1 MPNSP
6 DSLPITRML
15 PGVHRIKRAK
25 ANRVFE
31 YWYAWRGGPQILAA
45 GASSLRSLA
54 REVARK
60 APAAMEA
67 YRSQLKTERSV
78 ANEATLFGL
87 ITRYLDLMNTD
98 RTLAPRTKADRRKQL
113 DIVRTELGDLTLT
126 ALAAPKAR
134 AFFLSW
140 RDRRANTPKTADE
153 LLGALSLVL
162 NWAVN
167 RGELATNPVA
177 NFPRIYKVN
186 RADIIWEPHHLE
198 TILAHAD
205 PPIAA
210 AIRLAAV
217 TGLRKNDLIALP
229 WSAVKE
235 NAIVWQTGK
244 SRGRKSVVLPIT
256 DAVREVLDSLPRGDC
271 PTVLSTSEGE
281 PWTPPGRGLDSG
293 VQRARD
299 DADEAARKLGGPNA
313 GAGLEGLRFHDLRG
327 TAATSYILAGLPLDD
342 VATILGWELKRVQEI
357 ARRYVTGEAIG
368 LGMIARLQET
378 RNRRPTVKPSVK
390 PTPRGRVRRREN
402 PRKSVAGEL
411 GLEPRMTV
419 PKTVVLPLHHSP
431 AGPAQPRPAAGRR
444 SITTRPRAT
453 QAGFFAFARAA
464 AGGVADYFPAGVF
477 RACGPPTPSL

>member
-6 DSLPITRML
+6 ASLPITRML

-45 GASSLRSLA
+45 QASSLRSLA

-67 YRSQLKTERSV
+67 YRAQIKTEKS
-78 ANEATLFGL
+78 ATDEPTLYGL
-87 ITRYLDLMNTD
+87 ITRYLDLMNQD
-98 RTLAPRTKADRRKQL
+98 KSLALRTKTDRRKHL
-113 DIVRTELGDLTLT
+113 DLVRTELGDLTLA
-126 ALAAPKAR
+126 ALTSPKAR
-134 AFFLSW
+134 SFLLTW
-140 RDRRANTPKTADE
+140 RDKRANTPKTADE

-186 RADIIWEPHHLE
+186 RADIIWEPQHLE
-198 TILAHAD
+198 TILAYAD

-229 WSAVKE
+229 WAAVKE
-235 NAIVWQTGK
+235 NAIIWQTGK

-256 DAVREVLDSLPRGDC
+256 DAVREVLGSLERGSC
-271 PTVLSTSEGE
+271 PTVLSTSDGE

-293 VQRARD
+293 VQRARN
-299 DADEAARKLGGPNA
+299 DAEEAAQTRSGSEA
-313 GAGLEGLRFHDLRG
+313 TAGLDGLRFHDLRG
-327 TAATSYILAGLPLDD
+327 TAATNYILAGLPLDD
-342 VATILGWELKRVQEI
+342 VATILGWELQRVKEI

-368 LGMIARLQET
+368 LGMIARLQEGQ
-378 RNRRPTVKPSVK
+378 NRRPTVKPSVK
-390 PTPRGRVRRREN
+390 PTSLRRGQKGSNAVRA
-402 PRKSVAGEL
+402 VAGEL

-431 AGPAQPRPAAGRR
+431 AGPAFPQRSVRRRR
-444 SITTRPRAT
+444 SDRPNRFGMQHPLSGLFSVCAKK
-453 QAGFFAFARAA
+453 GEM
-464 AGGVADYFPAGVF
+464 G
-477 RACGPPTPSL
+477 ACGVSNAWL

>member
-45 GASSLRSLA
+45 QASSSKSLA

-60 APAAMEA
+60 ASAATAA
-67 YRSQLKTERSV
+67 YRSHLKSEKSV
-78 ANEATLFGL
+78 VHEDALYTL
-87 ITRYLDLMNTD
+87 ITRYLDLMNKD
-98 RTLAPRTKADRRKQL
+98 RSLAPRTKTDRRKHL
-113 DIVRTELGDLTLT
+113 DIVRTELGDLTLA
-126 ALAAPKAR
+126 ALTAPKAR
-134 AFFLSW
+134 SFLLTW
-140 RDRRANTPKTADE
+140 RDKRANTPKTADE
-153 LLGALSLVL
+153 LLGVLSLVL

-167 RGELATNPVA
+167 RGELASNPAA

-198 TILAHAD
+198 TILAQAD

-229 WSAVKE
+229 WSSVKE

-256 DAVREVLDSLPRGDC
+256 DAVRDVLDSLERGSC
-271 PTVLSTSEGE
+271 PTVLATSEGE

-293 VQRARD
+293 VQRARG
-299 DADEAARKLGGPNA
+299 DADEAARKRDGPSA
-313 GAGLEGLRFHDLRG
+313 TAGLDGLRFHDLRG
-327 TAATSYILAGLPLDD
+327 TAATAYILAGLPLDD
-342 VATILGWELKRVQEI
+342 VATILGWELKRVKEI

-368 LGMIARLQET
+368 LGMIARLQEP

-390 PTPRGRVRRREN
+390 PASLRRGQKRSNAVRA
-402 PRKSVAGEL
+402 VAGEL

-431 AGPAQPRPAAGRR
+431 AGPAFPQRSVRRRR
-444 SITTRPRAT
+444 SDRPNRFGMQHPLSGLFSVCAKKVEM
-453 QAGFFAFARAA
+453 G
-464 AGGVADYFPAGVF
+464 
-477 RACGPPTPSL
+477 ACGLSNPWL